1 MAKKKGRRTTNVAR
15 KREKRNRDRKTRQK
29 QLALEK
35 QRRLPHEKSEEEH
48 LHACISQSRE
58 LLDEPEFEGVHFDP
72 ILMHKRVMEVL
83 EHDET
88 EHTEASMDISEY
100 LLEPEEESIDL
111 TNVNVVDE
119 TSINADQSII
129 VPEAEEASD
138 HFRLEV
144 LPHLVTP
151 DFMEKLTQALTACE
165 TRLKRTGNR
174 ELAEVAFV
182 TRSLFEAAPPE
193 ILAFHPMIQ
202 TIGIET
208 LRALVEEIDII
219 IDGREDVKEILT
231 DVLAQEDSETSQSQP
246 LSVFSNTGLDDAVES
261 EPVESVSLDTET
273 IETEEPITEAIASE
287 EPIIEDSLSTSI
299 EAEKDIEAEKELS
312 APPVESSEP
321 EPIAL
326 QETVPSEIALPPPTL
341 SPDELPARA
350 LYKNFN
356 GFGIKDSFEK
366 STDGVSG
373 QDALANYALVNEN
386 EEQIEFAD
394 VENERYITVTEEKL
408 QLHARSEAE
417 LAIAMAEVEA
427 RCTSAVMYLAK
438 TVQER
443 G

>member
-15 KREKRNRDRKTRQK
+15 KREKRNRDRKSRQK

-48 LHACISQSRE
+48 LHACISQSPE

-72 ILMHKRVMEVL
+72 ILMYKRVMEVL
-83 EHDET
+83 EQDALENT
-88 EHTEASMDISEY
+88 DAAVDISEY
-100 LLEPEEESIDL
+100 LVEPEEGSIYL
-111 TNVNVVDE
+111 TDVDVTVDE
-119 TSINADQSII
+119 VCINADQSALM
-129 VPEAEEASD
+129 PEAEEACD

-151 DFMEKLTQALTACE
+151 DFREKLTQAVAACE

-202 TIGIET
+202 AIGIET
-208 LRALVEEIDII
+208 LRSLVEEIDII

-231 DVLAQEDSETSQSQP
+231 DVLAHEDSETYQSQP
-246 LSVFSNTGLDDAVES
+246 FSVFSNTGLDDEIES
-261 EPVESVSLDTET
+261 EAVESVSLTEV
-273 IETEEPITEAIASE
+273 PAAEAE
-287 EPIIEDSLSTSI
+287 VIEDGFATSI
-299 EAEKDIEAEKELS
+299 EMERDIPAAS
-312 APPVESSEP
+312 VQSMEP
-321 EPIAL
+321 EPIVL
-326 QETVPSEIALPPPTL
+326 QETIPSEAASPPPTL
-341 SPDELPARA
+341 SPDELPALA

-356 GFGIKDSFEK
+356 GLAIKENFAE
-366 STDGVSG
+366 STDEVSVQEG
-373 QDALANYALVNEN
+373 FANYALVNEN
-386 EEQIEFAD
+386 EKQVEFAD
-394 VENERYITVTEEKL
+394 VENERYITVTEERL
-408 QLHARSEAE
+408 QLHARSETE
-417 LAIAMAEVEA
+417 LAIAMGEVEA

-438 TVQER
+438 TVEER

>member
-88 EHTEASMDISEY
+88 EPTDTAMDISEY

-111 TNVNVVDE
+111 TNVNVGDE
-119 TSINADQSII
+119 AAINADPSVV
-129 VPEAEEASD
+129 VPEVEEASD

-165 TRLKRTGNR
+165 IRLKRTGNR

-219 IDGREDVKEILT
+219 IDGREEVKEILT
-231 DVLAQEDSETSQSQP
+231 DVLAQEDSETSESQP
-246 LSVFSNTGLDDAVES
+246 LSVFSNTGLEDAVES
-261 EPVESVSLDTET
+261 ETVESVSLDAVESETVESVSLDTEA
-273 IETEEPITEAIASE
+273 ITSE
-287 EPIIEDSLSTSI
+287 EPIIEDNLSTSI
-299 EAEKDIEAEKELS
+299 EAEIDLP
-312 APPVESSEP
+312 APPVQSSEP
-321 EPIAL
+321 EPTVLEETAPS
-326 QETVPSEIALPPPTL
+326 ETVPPPPTL
-341 SPDELPARA
+341 SADELPARA

-356 GFGIKDSFEK
+356 GLGIKDNFEK
-366 STDGVSG
+366 SIDGVST

-408 QLHARSEAE
+408 QVHARSEAE